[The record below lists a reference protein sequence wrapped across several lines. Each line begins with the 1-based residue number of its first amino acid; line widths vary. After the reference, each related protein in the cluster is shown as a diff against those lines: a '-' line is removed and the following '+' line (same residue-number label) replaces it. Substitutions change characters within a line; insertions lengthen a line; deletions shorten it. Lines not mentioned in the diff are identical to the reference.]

1 MQDCINDKT
10 DERFIVH
17 YFFIKK
23 SHRKLENQYF
33 TSDALNVKNR
43 AFLWGDAVKVSFFVR
58 DGRLIMDEECY
69 FFLMASMRKMRMNIP
84 LTYTLEFFQSLFQK
98 EVIDEKGIQNGIIN
112 FQVFRNQDA
121 VTLAKS
127 SISYFYEVEE
137 TEDMLA
143 VYHRP
148 LELDLI
154 KEINVN
160 NNLLS
165 NIRVHCPE
173 NIYGAIYAQENDL
186 DDVILLNPNKRIART
201 TSGNLLFME
210 GDVIKVPKQTE
221 GAYISPLM
229 ENFVTFLHKNNL
241 ADIQEHEIIA
251 FESQKAEE
259 ILMISDEKGIFSVGK
274 IRNKTFETS
283 RFTELVE
290 SWKKSFNS

>member
-1 MQDCINDKT
+1 M
-10 DERFIVH
+10 
-17 YFFIKK
+17 
-23 SHRKLENQYF
+23 
-33 TSDALNVKNR
+33 KNR
-43 AFLWGDAVKVSFFVR
+43 AFLAGDAVKVSFFVR
-58 DGRLIMDEECY
+58 DAKLIIDEECY

-98 EVIDEKGIQNGIIN
+98 EIIDQKGIQNGIIN
-112 FQVFRNQDA
+112 FQVFRNNDGL
-121 VTLAKS
+121 TLSKS
-127 SISYFYEVEE
+127 TISYFYEVTE
-137 TEDMLA
+137 TDDVLA
-143 VYHRP
+143 VHKRP

-165 NIRVHCPE
+165 NIRVHSPE
-173 NIYGAIYAQENDL
+173 NIYGEIYAQENDL

-201 TSGNLLFME
+201 TSGNLLFLE

-229 ENFVTFLHKNNL
+229 ENFVTFLHKNKL

-259 ILMISDEKGIFSVGK
+259 ILMISEEKGIFSVGK
-274 IRNKTFETS
+274 IRNKTFEVS
-283 RFTELVE
+283 RFLEWVE
-290 SWKKSFNS
+290 SWKESF

>member
-1 MQDCINDKT
+1 M
-10 DERFIVH
+10 
-17 YFFIKK
+17 
-23 SHRKLENQYF
+23 ENQYF
-33 TSDALNVKNR
+33 TSDELNVKNR
-43 AFLWGDAVKVSFFVR
+43 AFLWGDSVKVSFFVR
-58 DGRLIMDEECY
+58 NGRLIMDEECY
-69 FFLMASMRKMRMNIP
+69 FFLMASMRKMRLNIP
-84 LTYTLEFFQSLFQK
+84 LTYTLEFFQTLFQK
-98 EVIDEKGIQNGIIN
+98 EIIESKGVENGIIN
-112 FQVFRNQDA
+112 FQVFRNDDG

-127 SISYFYEVEE
+127 SVSYFYEV
-137 TEDMLA
+137 TEIADVLA
-143 VYHRP
+143 VHQRP

-165 NIRVHCPE
+165 SIRVHCPE
-173 NIYGAIYAQENDL
+173 NIYGVIYAQENDL

-201 TSGNLLFME
+201 TAGNLLFLE

-274 IRNKTFETS
+274 IRNKTFETT
-283 RFTELVE
+283 RFSELVE
-290 SWKKSFNS
+290 SWKQSFNQ

>member
-1 MQDCINDKT
+1 M
-10 DERFIVH
+10 
-17 YFFIKK
+17 
-23 SHRKLENQYF
+23 ENQYF
-33 TSDALNVKNR
+33 TSDELNVKNR
-43 AFLWGDAVKVSFFVR
+43 AFLWGDSVKVSFLVR
-58 DGRLIMDEECY
+58 NGRLIMDEECY
-69 FFLMASMRKMRMNIP
+69 FFLMASMRKMRLNIP
-84 LTYTLEFFQSLFQK
+84 LTYTLEFFQTLFQK
-98 EVIDEKGIQNGIIN
+98 EIIESKGVENGIIN
-112 FQVFRNQDA
+112 FQVFRNDDG

-127 SISYFYEVEE
+127 SVSYFYEV
-137 TEDMLA
+137 TEIADVLA
-143 VYHRP
+143 VHQRP

-173 NIYGAIYAQENDL
+173 NIYGVIYAQENDL

-201 TSGNLLFME
+201 TAGNLLFLE
-210 GDVIKVPKQTE
+210 SDVIKVPKQTE

-274 IRNKTFETS
+274 IRNKTFETT
-283 RFTELVE
+283 RFSELVE
-290 SWKKSFNS
+290 SWKQSFNQ

>member
-1 MQDCINDKT
+1 M
-10 DERFIVH
+10 
-17 YFFIKK
+17 
-23 SHRKLENQYF
+23 ENKYF
-33 TSDALNVKNR
+33 TSEELQLKNR
-43 AFLWGDAVKVSFFVR
+43 AFLSGDAVKVSFFVR
-58 DGRLIMDEECY
+58 NSALIMDEECY

-84 LTYTLEFFQSLFQK
+84 LKYTLEFFQNLFNEK
-98 EVIDEKGIQNGIIN
+98 VIEGSKVKNGIIN
-112 FQVFRNQDA
+112 FLVFRNSDA

-127 SISYFYEVEE
+127 SVAYYFEVDEI
-137 TEDMLA
+137 EDVLN
-143 VYHRP
+143 VHQRP

-173 NIYGAIYAQENDL
+173 NIYGGIYAQENDL
-186 DDVILLNPNKRIART
+186 DDVILLNPNKRIARST
-201 TSGNLLFME
+201 TGNLLFLE
-210 GDVIKVPKQTE
+210 GDIIKVPKQSE

-229 ENFVTFLHKNNL
+229 ENFVTYLHKNNL

-259 ILMISDEKGIFSVGK
+259 ILLISDEKGIFSVKK
-274 IRNKTFETS
+274 IRNKTFVNI

-290 SWKKSFNS
+290 SWKNSFSH

>member
-1 MQDCINDKT
+1 M
-10 DERFIVH
+10 
-17 YFFIKK
+17 
-23 SHRKLENQYF
+23 ENQYF
-33 TSDALNVKNR
+33 TSDTLNVKNR
-43 AFLWGDAVKVSFFVR
+43 AFLWGDTVKVSFFVKN
-58 DGRLIMDEECY
+58 GRLIMDEECY

-84 LTYTLEFFQSLFQK
+84 LTYTLEFFQNIFQQDI
-98 EVIDEKGIQNGIIN
+98 IDEKGIQNGIIN
-112 FQVFRNQDA
+112 FQVFRNTDG

-127 SISYFYEVEE
+127 SVSYFYEVVEM
-137 TEDMLA
+137 DDVLA
-143 VYHRP
+143 VHGRP
-148 LELDLI
+148 LEMDLI

-173 NIYGAIYAQENDL
+173 NIYGGIYAQENDL
-186 DDVILLNPNKRIART
+186 DDVILLNPNKRIARA
-201 TSGNLLFME
+201 TSGNLLFLE
-210 GDVIKVPKQTE
+210 GNVIKVPKQSE

-229 ENFVTFLHKNNL
+229 ENFVTHLHKNNL

-274 IRNKTFETS
+274 IRNKTFENT

-290 SWKKSFNS
+290 SWRNSFQ